1 MRLNLPFIDVF
12 CKLLGKINMNYEVS
26 NSLTDAIELIR
37 LVEHVLDGGQSNIS
51 GELPIRGVML
61 TLGQVKEKL
70 YLSQSQLA
78 ANNVQTVDRTE
89 SRLEQSPTVNS
100 SSNGSMNNGNSGNA
114 GRGGVKSK
122 GSIADRIQ
130 QSPVNVS
137 GVTRVREL
145 LSNVGA
151 TVAKG
156 SAYGSGSD
164 QD

>member
-1 MRLNLPFIDVF
+1 
-12 CKLLGKINMNYEVS
+12 MNYEVS
-26 NSLTDAIELIR
+26 NSLADAIELVR
-37 LVEHVLDGGQSNIS
+37 LVEHVLNGGQSNIN

-70 YLSQSQLA
+70 YLSQNQLA
-78 ANNVQTVDRTE
+78 ASNAQTVDRTE
-89 SRLEQSPTVNS
+89 SRMEQQPIVNS
-100 SSNGSMNNGNSGNA
+100 SANGSMNNGNNSNA
-114 GRGGVKSK
+114 GRGTAKSK

-156 SAYGSGSD
+156 SVYGSGSD